1 MLDLFCC
8 WQALSEDKLYVFEIG
23 PAHLE
28 PRVIDA
34 KLVAGRPITLP
45 KVEAALAALLARDRD
60 LSGYLRG
67 LREARRLQLPTGKA
81 LLTSLCKWATLRW
94 VCAMVRLEL
103 EQAQAQRLLGEHNH
117 DSSSATTMADHQQ
130 QQRYEH
136 QQQRLSRSESSP
148 LSLYQREKAFVT
160 THRRR
165 LATAALRSMRQHQ
178 QQQRALAARGHMAA
192 SSGQQQEGE
201 EGGRDTSQEAAGG
214 GAEEEE
220 GEGVAM
226 GAAAVRPPYPVLHR
240 IHLLYPF
247 TGPTATNSNS
257 HQDGLDTSSPA
268 LVQPLGVSLRQRWLL
283 LEEVRCFVAWHLL
296 VDRQHQLQR
305 LCPQAREREGLQLC
319 RPLHR
324 PDLDHDYHGLCGL
337 PLVAALHAALPNH
350 APLFRPHPSGGLP
363 TMRPLG
369 ISEERQPREERK
381 GEEEEDD
388 DEGQSRRASAA
399 SSPSP
404 SCCSHQSHEDHR
416 SAPEQEQQQ
425 QQQYKAAAG
434 VGDDRLPLKKR
445 LTRQQQQIHLHQQTT
460 VTSTSTGSSK

>member
-1 MLDLFCC
+1 MCC

-103 EQAQAQRLLGEHNH
+103 EQAQAQRLLEHNH
-117 DSSSATTMADHQQ
+117 DSSSSATTMADHHH
-130 QQRYEH
+130 QQRHEH

-165 LATAALRSMRQHQ
+165 LATAALRSDSMMQHQ
-178 QQQRALAARGHMAA
+178 QQQQQRAAARGHMAA
-192 SSGQQQEGE
+192 SSSGQQQQQEGE
-201 EGGRDTSQEAAGG
+201 EGGRDTNQEAAGG

-226 GAAAVRPPYPVLHR
+226 GAAAVRPPYYPVLHR

-257 HQDGLDTSSPA
+257 QQDGIDSSPA
-268 LVQPLGVSLRQRWLL
+268 LVPPLAVSLRQRWLL

-369 ISEERQPREERK
+369 TSEERQPREERK
-381 GEEEEDD
+381 GEEDD

-404 SCCSHQSHEDHR
+404 SCCSHQSHEDHH
-416 SAPEQEQQQ
+416 SAPEQEQHQ
-425 QQQYKAAAG
+425 ATAG

-445 LTRQQQQIHLHQQTT
+445 LTRQQQQTHLQQQQTT
-460 VTSTSTGSSK
+460 ATSTGSSSK